1 MIALWVAIG
10 GAFGALARYGLG
22 GWVQARAGGE
32 FPWGTLVVN
41 AVGSL
46 ALGFVLRVSESVV
59 IAPGMR
65 AFVAIGIL
73 GAFTTFSTF
82 SYETVALLQDGEWT
96 RAGAYALGSLL
107 IGLAAVLIGFQAA
120 DLAFHARG

>member
-1 MIALWVAIG
+1 MIGVYVAIG
-10 GAFGALARYGLG
+10 GAFGALARYGLS

-32 FPWGTLVVN
+32 FPWGTFVVN
-41 AVGSL
+41 ALGSL
-46 ALGFVLRVSESVV
+46 VLGFVLRVAESIV
-59 IAPGMR
+59 IAPEMR

-82 SYETVALLQDGEWT
+82 SYETVALLQDGEWA

-107 IGLAAVLIGFQAA
+107 LGLAAILIGFQAA